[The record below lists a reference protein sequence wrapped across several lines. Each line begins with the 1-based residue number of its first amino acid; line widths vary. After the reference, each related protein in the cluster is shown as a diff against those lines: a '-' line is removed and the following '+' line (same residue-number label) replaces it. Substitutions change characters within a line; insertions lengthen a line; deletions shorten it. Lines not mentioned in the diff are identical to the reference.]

1 MTAAGDTSLG
11 RGPWGGLDNFYIDIA
26 VSTATV
32 GHFASLELFRPV
44 NGNSGHGASN
54 VELT

>member
-1 MTAAGDTSLG
+1 MAAAGDTGLG
-11 RGPWGGLDNFYIDIA
+11 RGPRGGLDDFYFDIA

-32 GHFASLELFRPV
+32 GHFASLEHFRPA
-44 NGNSGHGASN
+44 NGNSGRSASN